1 MTATEMAHELLWDF
15 AKRAQAE
22 EEAAYQRYRAF
33 ITASERVLDAKYQQH
48 RAKYGTHSI
57 AQSRKQTNGARWLA
71 K

>member
-48 RAKYGTHSI
+48 RETRSVNVREHYDAS
-57 AQSRKQTNGARWLA
+57 
-71 K
+71 

>member
-48 RAKYGTHSI
+48 RET
-57 AQSRKQTNGARWLA
+57 RWLA